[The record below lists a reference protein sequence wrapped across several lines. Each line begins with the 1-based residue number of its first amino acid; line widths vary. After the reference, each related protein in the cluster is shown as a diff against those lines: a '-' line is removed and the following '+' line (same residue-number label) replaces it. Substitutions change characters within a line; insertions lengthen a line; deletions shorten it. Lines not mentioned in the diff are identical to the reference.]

1 MWPIENRV
9 NGAKLSSVSAIDTNQ
24 TAQGSKLHVH
34 LYVITGCS
42 LQVFG
47 HQSLLHIAT
56 KICIANHEWWSP
68 EKKSIEFTSATC
80 AMILKLHIYIHH
92 I

>member
-9 NGAKLSSVSAIDTNQ
+9 WTLSLRKNGTKLSSVSAIDTNQ

-47 HQSLLHIAT
+47 HQALLHSAT
-56 KICIANHEWWSP
+56 KIYIANHEWWSP
-68 EKKSIEFTSATC
+68 EKNS
-80 AMILKLHIYIHH
+80 
-92 I
+92 